1 MDYGDCAS
9 GTKNDAWPSNFLAR
23 SNNYL
28 QRLNMPLLVHTPTAQ
43 LDDLLETLWNLEDIH
58 RELVERV
65 NRLIAR
71 LEEPTLIHSPSP

>member
-1 MDYGDCAS
+1 
-9 GTKNDAWPSNFLAR
+9 
-23 SNNYL
+23 
-28 QRLNMPLLVHTPTAQ
+28 MPLLVHTPTAQ